1 MITAVLVKTNGA
13 ELMAVTGSSPRIP
26 LSAGA
31 KKTGLTPQ
39 GLLKILQR
47 TDSAIRHDGHWYV
60 EPEKIDQIATARRAL
75 GIARNKSTAQT
86 L

>member
-39 GLLKILQR
+39 GLLKILLR
-47 TDSAIRHDGHWYV
+47 TNSAIRDDGHWYA
-60 EPEKIDQIATARRAL
+60 EPEKIDQIESARRVL
-75 GIARNKSTAQT
+75 GIDRSNCTAQA